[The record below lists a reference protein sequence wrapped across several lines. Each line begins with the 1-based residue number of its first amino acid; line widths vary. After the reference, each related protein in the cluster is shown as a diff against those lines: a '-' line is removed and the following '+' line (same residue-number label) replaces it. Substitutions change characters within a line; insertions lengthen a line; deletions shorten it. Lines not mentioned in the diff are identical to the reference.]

1 MEKINLLFWIY
12 KSKINAAGKAPVYF
26 RISSPTGKFQL
37 STGVLV
43 SPKEWDSKKQ
53 KVKGASA
60 KSLLA
65 NTTLI
70 AYKEKVEAAITEIL
84 QKKEDLTIAHLKQ
97 KLNPAMAPKGNL
109 LELFL
114 EHNNRILSL
123 VGKTYSSTTHEIYEI
138 TRKEVQEFI
147 NLKFGTSDLALQ
159 DLKLEFIEELEV
171 FYRLKKGNQT
181 NTILKKFQRL
191 NKVINVGIKRG
202 FINANPLLTHKIKK
216 EKKEIVFLT
225 SDELKKV
232 ENLNTGIPRLELVR
246 KLLLLSCYTGLA
258 YRELYNLSESSLELG
273 IDKTPWLRVYRQK
286 TKKWIRIPLLPQ
298 ASELIRQLTLNCGNL
313 KKCNRESTQNSSKT
327 SDSSTSKH
335 SKLLKVPSNQ
345 KMNAYLKEIGVLAG
359 IRKELHSHVGRKT
372 FTVTVMLAAG
382 VSLETISKLL
392 GHSSIKITEDAY
404 SQITD
409 EKILSELRIKFKN

>member
-37 STGVLV
+37 STGVFV

-60 KSLLA
+60 KSVLA

-70 AYKEKVEAAITEIL
+70 AYKDKVEAAITEIM
-84 QKKEDLTIAHLKQ
+84 QKKEDLNIDLLKQ
-97 KLNPAMAPKGNL
+97 RLNPEIAPKGNL
-109 LELFL
+109 LKLFL

-123 VGKTYSSTTHEIYEI
+123 VGKTYSPATHEIYEI

-147 NLKFGTSDLALQ
+147 NLKFGTSDLTLQ
-159 DLKLEFIEELEV
+159 DLKLDFIEELEV

-191 NKVINVGIKRG
+191 NKVINIGIKMG
-202 FINANPLLTHKIKK
+202 FINSNPLLNHQIKK
-216 EKKEIVFLT
+216 EKKEIIFLT
-225 SDELKKV
+225 ADELKKV

-298 ASELIRQLTLNCGNL
+298 ASRLLKDLTLNYGNS
-313 KKCNRESTQNSSKT
+313 KNSGDDFTQKASNLAVDLNSKE
-327 SDSSTSKH
+327 
-335 SKLLKVPSNQ
+335 SKLLKIPSNQ

-372 FTVTVMLAAG
+372 FTVTIMLAAG

>member
-12 KSKINAAGKAPVYF
+12 KSKINSAGKAPVYF

-37 STGVLV
+37 STGVFV

-84 QKKEDLTIAHLKQ
+84 QKKEDLNIDLLKQ
-97 KLNPAMAPKGNL
+97 KLNPAATPKGNL

-123 VGKTYSSTTHEIYEI
+123 VGSTYSPATHEIYEI
-138 TRKEVQEFI
+138 TRKEVKEFI
-147 NLKFGTSDLALQ
+147 NLRFGTSDLALQ

-191 NKVINVGIKRG
+191 NKVINIGIKRG
-202 FINANPLLTHKIKK
+202 FINTNPLLNHRIKK

-225 SDELKKV
+225 ADELKKV

-246 KLLLLSCYTGLA
+246 KLFLLSCYTGLA
-258 YRELYNLSESSLELG
+258 YKELYNLSESSLEIG

-298 ASELIRQLTLNCGNL
+298 ASRLLKNLTLNYGNS
-313 KKCNRESTQNSSKT
+313 KKSGDGFTQKPSKLAV
-327 SDSSTSKH
+327 DRTSKE
-335 SKLLKVPSNQ
+335 SKLLKIPSNQ

-372 FTVTVMLAAG
+372 FTITIMLAAG
-382 VSLETISKLL
+382 VSLESISKLL

-409 EKILSELRIKFKN
+409 EKILHEIRERLG